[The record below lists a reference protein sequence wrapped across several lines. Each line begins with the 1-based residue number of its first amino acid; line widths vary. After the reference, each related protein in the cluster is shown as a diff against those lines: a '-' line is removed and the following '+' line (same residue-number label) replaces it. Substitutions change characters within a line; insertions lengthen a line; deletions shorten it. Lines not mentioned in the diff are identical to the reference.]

1 MGAVGITTSGLV
13 FEGDT
18 GVPLEQSVV
27 TEEYNGTSFTE
38 VADLS
43 ITRNSGAMAGT
54 SSSALTASGTQVS
67 KDTLGVATEEWTLAA
82 SVETVAFD

>member
-1 MGAVGITTSGLV
+1 
-13 FEGDT
+13 
-18 GVPLEQSVV
+18 
-27 TEEYNGTSFTE
+27 
-38 VADLS
+38 
-43 ITRNSGAMAGT
+43 MAGT